1 MKIALVVPGFSS
13 DERDWCIPALLNLA
27 RSLAGSN
34 EVHVFA
40 LRYPHRRDH
49 YAINGANVHSLGG
62 ASRRGFSSGVL
73 WLDALNTIINESRLA
88 RFDIIHAIWGSE
100 SGFLTVLAGKVLRVP
115 SVVSIV
121 GGELMAIPEIGYGA
135 ALQPRQ
141 RVLNGLVLRQ
151 ADKLLGGSRQMS
163 DILRASAPTTRKS
176 RVETLTLGVDTQ
188 LFSPVWDP
196 KNHSAG
202 VPRPPN
208 ILSVGS
214 FIPVKDQSNLL
225 SAFAKK
231 DKSLATAQL
240 NIIGTGILENE
251 LRTLAS
257 KLGVQTRVNFVG
269 ALRHELLPRWYRQA
283 DLFVQS
289 SRHEVQAMATLEA
302 AASGIAVVGTNVGV
316 LSDFAAHGAAIAVP
330 VNDPEALAAALSC
343 GLEQREILGAR
354 AREFAER
361 EYSLDHVTQRLL
373 KIYSSTAKLRD
384 VVTAANPIAPA

>member
-1 MKIALVVPGFSS
+1 M
-13 DERDWCIPALLNLA
+13 
-27 RSLAGSN
+27 
-34 EVHVFA
+34 HT
-40 LRYPHRRDH
+40 
-49 YAINGANVHSLGG
+49 LGG
-62 ASRRGFSSGVL
+62 ATRRGLSSGVL
-73 WLDALNTIINESRLA
+73 WLDALHTIINESRSA

-100 SGFLTVLAGKVLRVP
+100 SGFLAMLAGKLLRVP

-121 GGELMAIPEIGYGA
+121 GGELVAMPEIGYGA

-141 RVLNGLVLRQ
+141 RVLNSLVLRH
-151 ADKLLGGSRQMS
+151 ADVLLGGSRQMS
-163 DILRASAPTTRKS
+163 EILRAHVPATRKS

-188 LFSPVWDP
+188 FFSPIWDP
-196 KNHSAG
+196 KNHSSG
-202 VPRPPN
+202 VPRPPT

-214 FIPVKDQSNLL
+214 FIPVKDQANLL
-225 SAFAKK
+225 RAFAMKNE
-231 DKSLATAQL
+231 SLASEHL
-240 NIIGTGILENE
+240 SFIGSGILENE

-269 ALRHELLPRWYRQA
+269 ALRHEQLPSWYRQA

-316 LSDFAAHGAAIAVP
+316 LSEFAARGAAIAVP
-330 VNDPEALAAALSC
+330 VNDPEALATALSC

-361 EYSLDHVTQRLL
+361 EYNLDHVTQRLL